1 MGGGGGW
8 RGRKEGGHKRGEGAR
23 GGAVGVDG
31 GGGGWRGRMGECVC
45 VFIKLV
51 EAATDSFQILQS
63 DSWPGVP
70 TICA

>member
-1 MGGGGGW
+1 
-8 RGRKEGGHKRGEGAR
+8 
-23 GGAVGVDG
+23 VGVDG
-31 GGGGWRGRMGECVC
+31 GGRGREGEKGECVC
-45 VFIKLV
+45 VFVKSV